1 MTKKLKSKTMGE
13 GERLLLTCAGKG
25 TPMPLIYWER
35 DGRRLQDN
43 DIPRLKIKPS
53 KRNVKLSIRNLDKTL
68 HEGTY
73 TCVLTNKVDPPIIA
87 SSILSICAI
96 KCMHGERHPR
106 KCRCDCDEGYSG
118 DLCQIPDPTTPSPP
132 TTPTPCDLDCGSNG
146 TLDDILCFCNCNP
159 GFEGQSCSE
168 VLPTGR
174 TPQPIS
180 PDNCTLNCG
189 DHGNMV
195 RGSCSCLCDEGYSGS
210 TCANDDVASC
220 QEGTYCFN
228 GGTCETFPNTDGQSG
243 SRASLNCLCPYGFTG
258 ELCEIEV
265 RCPDLDCG
273 ANGNLSPDEC
283 TCICEDNYSG
293 LTCSVLS
300 DNHTIPC
307 NEDYKDFCLNGGT
320 CHQLVGIN
328 RPTCKCPDNKRGQRC
343 ESSVIEPNKCYAGYC
358 LNNGTCRYS
367 VKRDKRRCIC
377 PDLYRGS
384 SRCQYINNYNPS
396 KAPPVVHPSIEQN
409 SMKVIITLTVIFI
422 SLLLVLLLVVF
433 IYIKNKNYQE
443 ERRKRVKTSRNPLR
457 PPSYNA
463 SHPLHQNTNN
473 QAGITSRDTIQELE
487 MEPRRPSAPS
497 AIMRVESEGSGHT
510 TPSQRSHSVDV
521 RYSSVPVQANP
532 VVARTIHNGSAR
544 KISQASIHSNRSA
557 SSHRSNGSSP
567 VSGKRRRLGYE
578 AVPMNEPADR
588 IEEYHGDTAACE
600 DASIIMLPREEVC
613 SDGESEC
620 SSEPDDGVDMPNPQ
634 ISAIEKHLAQPSEDY
649 DDNVDR
655 DFSADVVNANVH
667 FSNPYAQDD
676 SPSLS
681 PRGHMT
687 SNMSPHE
694 VNLHENPFQD
704 GLSLQGKSP
713 TNKLYS
719 NDGYYGNRYED
730 EIDRSSPPHAV

>member
-1 MTKKLKSKTMGE
+1 MASAVTSDVDEIRLEEEKMPRTFWQRCLPFFVYSFIIVCILGALIFLVITLTTNWYLRYIFVGE
-13 GERLLLTCAGKG
+13 E
-25 TPMPLIYWER
+25 
-35 DGRRLQDN
+35 
-43 DIPRLKIKPS
+43 
-53 KRNVKLSIRNLDKTL
+53 
-68 HEGTY
+68 Y
-73 TCVLTNKVDPPIIA
+73 TDYG
-87 SSILSICAI
+87 ICAI
-96 KCMHGERHPR
+96 KCMHGERHPK
-106 KCRCDCDEGYSG
+106 KCRCVCDEGYSG
-118 DLCQIPDPTTPSPP
+118 DLCQIPDPTSPPPP
-132 TTPTPCDLDCGSNG
+132 TTPVPCDLDCGTNG

-159 GFEGQSCSE
+159 GFEGQTCSE

-180 PDNCTLNCG
+180 PDNCTLDCG
-189 DHGNMV
+189 DHGNRV
-195 RGSCSCLCDEGYSGS
+195 RGSCSCLCDQGFSGT
-210 TCANDDVASC
+210 TCENDDVASC
-220 QEGTYCFN
+220 LEGTYCFN
-228 GGTCETFPNTDGQSG
+228 GGTCETIPNTDGQSG
-243 SRASLNCLCPYGFTG
+243 NALTPTCSCPFGFTG
-258 ELCEIEV
+258 DLCEIEV

-273 ANGNLSPDEC
+273 PNGNLSPDDC
-283 TCICEDNYSG
+283 SCVCQDKYSG
-293 LTCSVLS
+293 PMCEVLS

-307 NEDYKDFCLNGGT
+307 SADYHNYCLNGGT

-328 RPTCKCPDNKRGQRC
+328 KPTCKCPDNKRGPRC
-343 ESSVIEPNKCYAGYC
+343 ESTVIEPSKCYPGYC

-384 SRCQYINNYNPS
+384 SRCQYINNYDPS

-443 ERRKRVKTSRNPLR
+443 RHKRAKTGRNPLR
-457 PPSYNA
+457 PPSYNV

-473 QAGITSRDTIQELE
+473 QAGNQSRGIQELE
-487 MEPRRPSAPS
+487 MEPRRPSAPPTV
-497 AIMRVESEGSGHT
+497 MRMESEGSVHS

-532 VVARTIHNGSAR
+532 VVARTMHNGSAR
-544 KISQASIHSNRSA
+544 KISQASIHSNRST
-557 SSHRSNGSSP
+557 SSHRSTGSSP
-567 VSGKRRRLGYE
+567 GSGKRRRLGYE
-578 AVPMNEPADR
+578 AVPVNEPADT

-600 DASIIMLPREEVC
+600 DASIIMLPKEDVC
-613 SDGESEC
+613 SDGESVC
-620 SSEPDDGVDMPNPQ
+620 SSEPDDVVDVPNPQ
-634 ISAIEKHLAQPSEDY
+634 ISAIETHLAQPSEDY

-681 PRGHMT
+681 PRGHST
-687 SNMSPHE
+687 SCGSPHD
-694 VNLHENPFQD
+694 VNLHENPFHG
-704 GLSLQGKSP
+704 GLSLQGNQP
-713 TNKLYS
+713 NNKLYA
-719 NDGYYGNRYED
+719 NDAYYGNRYED